1 MAHDKY
7 KVPTASK
14 GDVAHTLV
22 KAGLSAVPI
31 YGGPAA
37 ELFQLIIQPPLE
49 RRRLAW
55 MEQVGE
61 KLKELEDKGFDLGKL
76 QNDERFISAVMH
88 ASQLALRTHQKA
100 KLEALRNAILNV
112 AKGQSPDEALQHMFL
127 DFVDSLSEL
136 HLRILRLFQAPPPS
150 SSVSMAGLNFVLEQN
165 IPELRGRRE
174 VYDQF
179 WNDLRS
185 RGLVDTV
192 GLHTTAS
199 ARDLEMKHTSNLGDA
214 FLKFISESK

>member
-37 ELFQLIIQPPLE
+37 ELFQLVIQPPLE